1 MAKQLARVLEP
12 HQPFFIEEPLLPQQI
27 PELEKLYA
35 QTTIPIAL
43 GERLLTRQDVR
54 PYFEAG
60 CIDIIQPDIAHSGGI
75 SETKRIANMAET
87 YDIAFAPHCP
97 LVRRPRLPCIVHI
110 ELTLSS
116 LYRVLLPS
124 QPLSSSASTA

>member
-1 MAKQLARVLEP
+1 MVRTGDHMARLRWLTRITGRVHKTLAKQLARALEP
-12 HQPFFIEEPLLPQQI
+12 HQPLFIEEPLLPQQI
-27 PELEKLYA
+27 EELKKLYQ

-43 GERLLTRQDVR
+43 GERLLTRQDCR

-87 YDIAFAPHCP
+87 YDIAFAPHW
-97 LVRRPRLPCIVHI
+97 
-110 ELTLSS
+110 
-116 LYRVLLPS
+116 
-124 QPLSSSASTA
+124 